1 MSYSAPS
8 QITQRQLAYFEGKHV
23 LIAGE
28 LNDDFPLEL
37 DKHCASTSIFTTN
50 YGYYKQFSENPKINC
65 YFGTELIEESHA
77 DMVLLYWPKAKAEAE
92 YLLTMLLAKLGK
104 DTEIIVVGEN
114 RSGVKSVEKM
124 FANFGPMNKLDSARR
139 CSF

>member
-28 LNDDFPLEL
+28 LIDDFPFEL
-37 DKHCASTSIFTTN
+37 AKHCESTSIFTTN
-50 YGYYKQFSENPKINC
+50 YSYYKQFAGHNSIQC
-65 YFGTELIEESHA
+65 YFGSELTEPTNV
-77 DMVLLYWPKAKAEAE
+77 DMILLYWPKAKAEAE

-104 DTEIIVVGEN
+104 NTEIVVVGEIG
-114 RSGVKSVEKM
+114 RAHV
-124 FANFGPMNKLDSARR
+124 
-139 CSF
+139 